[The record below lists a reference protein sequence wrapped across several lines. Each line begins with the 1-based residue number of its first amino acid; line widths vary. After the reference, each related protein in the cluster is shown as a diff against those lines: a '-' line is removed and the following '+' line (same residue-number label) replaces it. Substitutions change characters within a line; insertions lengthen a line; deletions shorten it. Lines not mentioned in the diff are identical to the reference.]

1 MATPTES
8 ITPIRKPRTAGWFL
22 ASLLLATLATWYAYI
37 QVDRPLTGIDD
48 ANIFLT
54 YGQHLSRGE
63 GFVYYSGGERVEGF
77 TSLLWTLV
85 GSLCFLVTDHPE
97 TLLLVINIALLGATL
112 GLVIRFLQTQSPQ
125 TIQPTTQPNLLVP
138 AILTWGWCL
147 LNPKFVIWTT
157 VTLMDSG
164 LWCFVFTA
172 GTLAFARAASD
183 RQPRTP
189 SSAWLLSGYL
199 GLALL
204 TRPEA
209 MLIGLVW
216 LFCLFI
222 GRLAKQRPGPRN
234 PVVQAL
240 WDCRIPVLGYLLV
253 LACLTCFRLIY
264 FGYPLPN
271 TYYAKVSPSLL
282 YNLKLGLGY
291 LRGFFLCQWWA
302 GPACLVTGLLTL
314 RLLINTF
321 RRKPA
326 TEGQPVSHSYLEHGL
341 VALAT
346 SAIFATPVLA
356 GGDHFNLYRFFQTGW
371 PLLLIAGILPLYTWG
386 VGQLSNAPKWLA
398 NALVILLLVTF
409 CTLQR
414 PWWNQ
419 IGPEIQVEF
428 DFARGGRQLGE
439 RLNSLFPADQ
449 QVSLGVITT
458 GGVGF
463 TYRGPLLDLMGLN
476 NVSMGHSSGDR
487 KGNKNHAAFHPDVFF
502 ELNPDLVDPR
512 LVAVQ
517 NAPKVRADLVPV
529 RGSFWDGAL
538 QQVHQDK
545 RFRRAYRAI
554 VIRDPGDNDGEPWL
568 ISSWCKPDIIARLL
582 QAGIQV
588 QVLPDP
594 DS

>member
-1 MATPTES
+1 MATSTEP
-8 ITPIRKPRTAGWFL
+8 ITPIQEPRTTGWFL
-22 ASLLLATLATWYAYI
+22 ASLLLATLATWYAYA

-54 YGQHLSRGE
+54 YGQHLSRGN
-63 GFVYYSGGERVEGF
+63 GFVYYAGGERVEGF
-77 TSLLWTLV
+77 TSLLWTLI

-97 TLLLVINIALLGATL
+97 TLLLGINIALVGTTL
-112 GLVIRFLQTQSPQ
+112 WLVIRFLQTQTLKTTPTDPQ
-125 TIQPTTQPNLLVP
+125 ASLLVP
-138 AILTWGWCL
+138 AVLTWGWCL

-164 LWCFVFTA
+164 LWCFAFTA
-172 GTLAFARAASD
+172 GTLAFAREAS
-183 RQPRTP
+183 RPQRRTP
-189 SSAWLLSGYL
+189 SSNWILCSYL
-199 GLALL
+199 ALALL

-216 LFCLFI
+216 LLCLFI
-222 GRLAKQRPGPRN
+222 GRLANPRPGPRN
-234 PVVQAL
+234 PVLQAL
-240 WDCRIPVLGYLLV
+240 WECRAPALGYLLILV
-253 LACLTCFRLIY
+253 CLTCFRLIY

-291 LRGFFLCQWWA
+291 LRGFLLDQWWA
-302 GPACLVTGLLTL
+302 GPACLVMGLLTM

-326 TEGQPVSHSYLEHGL
+326 LEGQPISHAYLEHGL

-346 SAIFATPVLA
+346 CAVIATPVLA

-386 VGQLSNAPKWLA
+386 VGQLSNTPKWLA

-428 DFARGGRQLGE
+428 DFASGGRQLGE
-439 RLNSLFPADQ
+439 RLNTLFPADQ
-449 QVSLGVITT
+449 QVSLGVITA

-463 TYRGPLLDLMGLN
+463 TYQGPLLDLMGLN

-502 ELNPDLVDPR
+502 RLNPDLVDPR
-512 LVAVQ
+512 LVAIR
-517 NAPKVRADLVPV
+517 NAPKVRADLVPAP
-529 RGSFWDGAL
+529 GSFWDGAL
-538 QQVHQDK
+538 QQVHQEQ
-545 RFRRAYRAI
+545 RFQKAYRPI
-554 VIRDPGDNDGEPWL
+554 VIRAPGDREGEARL
-568 ISSWCKPDIIARLL
+568 ISCWCKPEIIARLL
-582 QAGIQV
+582 REGIPV
-588 QVLPDP
+588 QVLPDS
-594 DS
+594 DD